1 MNTVKDNAVKDNTVE
16 VLVYRGGINKI
27 GEPCAKTLHLPR
39 VPVAGDKLF
48 ITQGEGDKAYA
59 YNVVDVHFI
68 DKGGVCVVVELISD
82 MTSYLNGFVK
92 RGLM

>member
-1 MNTVKDNAVKDNTVE
+1 MNTIEDNTVA
-16 VLVYRGGINKI
+16 VLVYRGGSYR
-27 GEPCAKTLHLPR
+27 GEPRAKTLYLPR

-48 ITQGEGDKAYA
+48 ITQGEGDDEKAYA

-82 MTSYLNGFVK
+82 MTSYVSKFVA
-92 RGLM
+92 RGLI